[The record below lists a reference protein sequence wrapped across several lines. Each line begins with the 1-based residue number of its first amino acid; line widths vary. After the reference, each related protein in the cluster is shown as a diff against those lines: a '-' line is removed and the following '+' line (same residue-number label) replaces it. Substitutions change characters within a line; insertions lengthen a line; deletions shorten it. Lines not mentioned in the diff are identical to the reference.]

1 MSVRG
6 AVVQAVGLSIK
17 AGPVKPRSVTKQIQQ
32 EPADAKNWW
41 RTGLMDG
48 RYFKRT
54 FFTF

>member
-1 MSVRG
+1 MRVSG
-6 AVVQAVGLSIK
+6 VVLQA
-17 AGPVKPRSVTKQIQQ
+17 VKPRSVTKQIQQ

-48 RYFKRT
+48 RYFKKT

>member
-1 MSVRG
+1 MRVSG
-6 AVVQAVGLSIK
+6 AVLQAVGLSIK